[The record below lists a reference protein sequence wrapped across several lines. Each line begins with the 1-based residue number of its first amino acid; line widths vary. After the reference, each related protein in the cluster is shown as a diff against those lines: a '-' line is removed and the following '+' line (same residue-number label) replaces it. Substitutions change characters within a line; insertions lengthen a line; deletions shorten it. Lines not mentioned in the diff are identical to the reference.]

1 MKKKIALLVVGL
13 CLIIAAPT
21 ARADN
26 EAKMI
31 SLEASINILAQET
44 DCKLRAQSLEKVA
57 LLITKLIAEGAIT
70 HDRSKN
76 ALEAIEAL
84 LKCN

>member
-1 MKKKIALLVVGL
+1 MKNKIALLVVGL
-13 CLIIAAPT
+13 ALIMGAPS

-26 EAKMI
+26 EAQII